1 MIVHPYMLKPAE
13 QLHITEHYVSS
24 PPALHLTDERGD
36 IFTLANEPMRPGEQA
51 PYGEF
56 AFRVL
61 RNGIPT
67 NAIASRIERRNNRIR
82 AFTRDGW
89 VRWTGLTFI

>member
-1 MIVHPYMLKPAE
+1 MIILPYMLKPKE

-24 PPALHLTDERGD
+24 PPALIITDELGD
-36 IFTLANEPMRPGEQA
+36 VWTLANEPDRPDA
-51 PYGEF
+51 PRGEF
-56 AFRVL
+56 AFMVL

-67 NAIASRIERRNNRIR
+67 GTVASRIERRNGRVR

-89 VRWTGLTFI
+89 KRWTGLFFI